1 MRAGRKPGS
10 LFTLYFKF
18 INQSIGVTF
27 LSPNKKVTKEIG
39 LRGKAELPLDTRS
52 P

>member
-1 MRAGRKPGS
+1 MDHKLGFVDPMDD
-10 LFTLYFKF
+10 
-18 INQSIGVTF
+18 VTF
-27 LSPNKKVTKEIG
+27 LCPNKKVTKEVG